1 VIEPEL
7 VELLESPCSLIVGT
21 VDADGLPDA
30 SRAWG
35 VEVLDDRRLRI
46 LLSTQAP
53 VTRRNVEG
61 GGALALTAT
70 HFTTFESVQ
79 LKGRATQV
87 EEATPADRIRFA
99 RYCSGATRAIAES
112 DGTPEERVERFVT
125 AGVYACL
132 LAVESVFDQTPGSS
146 AGTQLAPEPT

>member
-1 VIEPEL
+1 MIGSEL

-21 VDADGLPDA
+21 VGPDGTPDA

-35 VEVLDDRRLRI
+35 LEVLDDRRLRV

-53 VTRRNVEG
+53 VTRRNVER
-61 GGALALTAT
+61 GGAIALTAT
-70 HFTTFESVQ
+70 HFSTFESVQ

-87 EEATPADRIRFA
+87 EEATPADRIRFE
-99 RYCSGATRAIAES
+99 RYSAGATRAIAES
-112 DGTPEERVERFVT
+112 DGTPEALVGRFMTADVYVCRVTVDS
-125 AGVYACL
+125 VY
-132 LAVESVFDQTPGSS
+132 DQTPGRS